1 MLMIPALTELSMR
14 RLGQL
19 SMALEIHER
28 RRFQVR
34 RDPHQLLDLLNVAVE
49 SLNDHVTLR
58 LGEFIETLS
67 PETHRQLV
75 ISGARLHTYRGVQ
88 HDGQKK
94 PDPVVQKPTSDLS
107 CTYRG
112 VAIGGPAPD
121 SSKPDS
127 SESVDPRFAMT
138 YRGRRLN

>member
-1 MLMIPALTELSMR
+1 MIKIPVLTDLSMR

-34 RDPHQLLDLLNVAVE
+34 RDPNQLLDLLNVAVD
-49 SLNDHVTLR
+49 SLNDNVSAR
-58 LGEFIETLS
+58 LGEFIESLS
-67 PETHRQLV
+67 DEHHHQLV
-75 ISGARLHTYRGVQ
+75 LSGARLHTYRGVQ
-88 HDGQKK
+88 HDGKK
-94 PDPVVQKPTSDLS
+94 TETTPPAKQGKGSDLS

-112 VAIGGPAPD
+112 VAISTPDTATPAA
-121 SSKPDS
+121 SSD
-127 SESVDPRFAMT
+127 DPRFVMT